1 MGGKEASG
9 GNLRVVPEG
18 YRLFWGREP
27 LVQEFNTAVSRSLAV
42 QRFGEGETMF
52 HTMLDGSV
60 EGTDLD
66 GDCPRSQSLI
76 RNLG

>member
-1 MGGKEASG
+1 
-9 GNLRVVPEG
+9 
-18 YRLFWGREP
+18 
-27 LVQEFNTAVSRSLAV
+27 VQEFNTAASLSLAV

-66 GDCPRSQSLI
+66 GDCTRSQSLI

>member
-42 QRFGEGETMF
+42 QRFSEGETMF
-52 HTMLDGSV
+52 HTMPELCP
-60 EGTDLD
+60 TDRLRE
-66 GDCPRSQSLI
+66 PISMRIVHVVSH
-76 RNLG
+76 